1 MATYLLQKFLLDFAS
16 LPYLVHSVSP
26 GKITQKL
33 STWLSFVHSKEF
45 NKTKEGEKEECSSP
59 SVCPT

>member
-1 MATYLLQKFLLDFAS
+1 MATYLLQKSLLDFAS
-16 LPYLVHSVSP
+16 LPYLVHRVSP

-33 STWLSFVHSKEF
+33 STWLSFVHSKEIS
-45 NKTKEGEKEECSSP
+45 KTREGAKEESSL